1 MSIYMVQHAFSK
13 PEWEQEW
20 NEWYAGNLLVLMKV
34 PGFITGQR
42 FKALEG
48 TPPRYMAMYTVAS
61 PEVFES
67 AIYTQSGGGGTASQR
82 FRPAYSVWIRNL
94 FEGLIQAPE
103 VLADEVLLVLDGPEV
118 PAQYGGVKLQSM
130 QTTGFHRTTPAR
142 GLGVVKRSELG
153 RIPASDKLIIYESVT
168 HQQGFIA

>member
-20 NEWYAGNLLVLMKV
+20 NEWYAGNLIVLMKV

-42 FKALEG
+42 FKALDG
-48 TPPRYMAMYTVAS
+48 SPPRYMAMYTVSS

-94 FEGLIQAPE
+94 FEGLSQAPD
-103 VLADEVLLVLDGPEV
+103 VHADEVLMVLDSPEV
-118 PAQYGGVKLQSM
+118 PTQYSGVKL
-130 QTTGFHRTTPAR
+130 
-142 GLGVVKRSELG
+142 
-153 RIPASDKLIIYESVT
+153 
-168 HQQGFIA
+168 